1 MTATTPK
8 FGIHYPVDADPVYML
23 PRVLKTMATDV
34 DTAMGALDYN
44 GADPSSVLSRVAS
57 LELRAQKL
65 EAAQPSVSQYTR
77 QSSFA
82 VPQGPPVVVP
92 SFSALSVGSGVS
104 YDGTKWTFSS
114 DCTVTA
120 SLVAARGARVMSWAS
135 DQRHWVELVKNS
147 VTASPTR
154 DNELARS
161 MFANEDLTALAFS
174 GKFAAGE
181 YLTVYAYHSFSG
193 GQPFGPFTLTLT
205 VQKAL

>member
-8 FGIHYPVDADPVYML
+8 FGIHYPVDADPVRML
-23 PRVLKTMATDV
+23 PRVLKTLATDV
-34 DTAMGALDYN
+34 DTAMGALTYN
-44 GADPSSVLSRVAS
+44 GADPNSVLSRVAS
-57 LELRAQKL
+57 LELLAQKL
-65 EAAQPSVSQYTR
+65 ESSQPSVSQYTR
-77 QSSFA
+77 QASFA
-82 VPQGPPVVVP
+82 VPQGSPVVVP

-120 SLVAARGARVMSWAS
+120 SLVAARGQRVPTWAS

-147 VTASPTR
+147 APSR

-161 MFANEDLTALAFS
+161 MFANEDLTALAYS

-181 YLTVYAYHSFSG
+181 CLAVYAYHSFSG

-205 VQKAL
+205 VQKTL